1 MVAQGEIDGLLF
13 RLSDVPLRIAH
24 AVEGYDEAE
33 LRTARAEG
41 EWSAVD
47 ILAHIRASD
56 EIVAHRAYVLLIR
69 DNPTLLA
76 YDERRWAE
84 VARYAQ
90 IAFRSSLA
98 LYALRRAELLNL
110 LRYTNPENWHRVGLH
125 ETRGPVS
132 LLDIVTSMVEH
143 EEEHCI
149 QLEAMYTGLE

>member
-1 MVAQGEIDGLLF
+1 MALQKEIDELLF
-13 RLSDVPLRIAH
+13 RLSNVPLRIAR
-24 AVEGYDEAE
+24 AVEGYSKAE
-33 LRTARAEG
+33 LRTAGTEG

-76 YDERRWAE
+76 YDERHWAE

-90 IAFRSSLA
+90 IDLRSSLA
-98 LYALRRAELLNL
+98 LYALRRVELVNM
-110 LRYTNPENWHRVGLH
+110 LRQTDLENWQRVGLH
-125 ETRGPVS
+125 EVRGPVS

-143 EEEHCI
+143 EEEHCA
-149 QLEAMYTGLE
+149 QLEAVYNGL